1 MKRTAGGLL
10 LLLSGLT
17 LRAQPPAQPM
27 LVGRFLTDSIDIG
40 RPFQYAL
47 TYRHPPAAD
56 LLFPDTANQFAP
68 YRVKNVALFTT
79 RTTGTG
85 FEAVSVDSAV
95 YTLLSFETDSVQLLR
110 VPIRL
115 INAVDCTNLFTQTDT
130 VFLRSKLRSA
140 PAALTDD
147 ASLTLATETTVAPLQ
162 QQFNYPVLGLFAAGL
177 ALAMGLLY
185 RISGRTVQRQWRLY
199 QLNRQHRQFLR
210 EFNRLSRSIN
220 ADSAAD
226 TANQAVI
233 SWKTYLEIIEKRP
246 YSSLTTSE
254 IAERVDDERVTT
266 ALREADRMIYG
277 GAFSA
282 QSAASLRVLSDV
294 ATHRYRHRRANL
306 ETGLL
311 WSGRFTGVRPVRRG
325 PASGSDAGAVA
336 EQSAAGPVAGDS
348 QSEPA
353 DPSASS

>member
-1 MKRTAGGLL
+1 MKRPAGGLL
-10 LLLSGLT
+10 LVLSLSS

-47 TYRHPPAAD
+47 TYRHPPATD
-56 LLFPDTANQFAP
+56 LLFPDTASQFAP
-68 YRVKNVALFTT
+68 YRVEKVALFTT
-79 RTTGTG
+79 RTTGIG
-85 FEAVSVDSAV
+85 FDAVSVDSAV

-115 INAVDCTNLFTQTDT
+115 INAADCTALFTQTDT
-130 VFLRSKLRSA
+130 VFLRAQVA
-140 PAALTDD
+140 PAPAGLTNN
-147 ASLTLATETTVAPLQ
+147 ASLTLATETTLAPLQ
-162 QQFNYPVLGLFAAGL
+162 QQFNYPVLGLFVAGL
-177 ALAMGLLY
+177 ALVAGLLY
-185 RISGRTVQRQWRLY
+185 GLFGRIIQRQWRLY
-199 QLNRQHRQFLR
+199 QLNRRHRQFLR
-210 EFNRLSRSIN
+210 EFNRFSRSIN

-233 SWKTYLEIIEKRP
+233 SWKTYLETIEQRP

-254 IAERVDDERVTT
+254 IAERVDDKRVTT

-294 ATHRYRHRRANL
+294 ATQRYRHRRANL
-306 ETGLL
+306 ETGLPWL
-311 WSGRFTGVRPVRRG
+311 GRSAVVGPLHRG
-325 PASGSDAGAVA
+325 RSSGSDTEANPG
-336 EQSAAGPVAGDS
+336 QSSDKPTERDAQP
-348 QSEPA
+348 EPA
-353 DPSASS
+353 KPFPFS